1 MTPQKRAELT
11 TQPAAHGLSV
21 LLTRDY
27 DAILLQ
33 LAQLAQFERLMLQ
46 IAACNPAAAGMVGE
60 TRSEQKRFTDCR
72 GSSRPL
78 EVLDI
83 PSILNRVNRALHD
96 ALDAKRPVNPSLIPA
111 ATAAF
116 VTILCQ
122 EG

>member
-1 MTPQKRAELT
+1 MTPQKRAELA
-11 TQPAAHGLSV
+11 TQLASHGLSV

-46 IAACNPAAAGMVGE
+46 IADCNPAAAGIVGE
-60 TRSEQKRFTDCR
+60 IRSEQKRFTDFP

-83 PSILNRVNRALHD
+83 PDILNWVNRTLHE
-96 ALDAKRPVNPSLIPA
+96 ALDAKRSVKPALITA

-116 VTILCQ
+116 ITILCQ

>member
-11 TQPAAHGLSV
+11 TQLATHGLSV

-46 IAACNPAAAGMVGE
+46 IADCNPAAAGMVGE
-60 TRSEQKRFTDCR
+60 IRSEQKRFTDCA
-72 GSSRPL
+72 GCSRPL
-78 EVLDI
+78 DVLDI
-83 PSILNRVNRALHD
+83 PAILNLANRALHE
-96 ALDAKRPVNPSLIPA
+96 ALDARRDVNPALITA

-116 VTILCQ
+116 ICILCS